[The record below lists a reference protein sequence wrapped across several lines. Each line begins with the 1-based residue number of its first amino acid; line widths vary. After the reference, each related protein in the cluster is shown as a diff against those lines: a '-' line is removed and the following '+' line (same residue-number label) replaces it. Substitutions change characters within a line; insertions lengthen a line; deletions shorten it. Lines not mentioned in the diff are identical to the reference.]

1 MNRID
6 RLFETKKDGVLSVY
20 YTAGYPECDDTV
32 PVLLELAS
40 CGVDMVEIGMP
51 FSDPVADGPLLEQA
65 NQRAIRNGMSLTR
78 LFGQLEGIR
87 DKTGIPLLL
96 MGYLNP
102 VLRFGIERFCNKA
115 AETGVDGII
124 LPDMPVEEY
133 TRLFRKHFEEN
144 GLCPVF
150 LITPQTT
157 EDRIRM
163 IDGTGKGFI
172 YMVSVSS
179 TTGERQGFSPE
190 QTGYFRRIREMD
202 LKLPRLIGFG
212 ISDKRAY
219 EEACRHASGAIIGTA
234 FVRHIADPAAFIR
247 SIRN

>member
-1 MNRID
+1 M
-6 RLFETKKDGVLSVY
+6 FETKKDGVLSVY
-20 YTAGYPECDDTV
+20 YTAGYPERDDTV
-32 PVLLELAS
+32 SVLMELDS

-65 NQRAIRNGMSLTR
+65 NQQAIRNGMSLTR

-87 DKTGIPLLL
+87 EKTGIPLLL

-102 VLRFGIERFCNKA
+102 VLRYGVERFCSKA
-115 AETGVDGII
+115 TETGIDGLI

-133 TRLFRKHFEEN
+133 LRLFKRHFEEN

-150 LITPQTT
+150 LITPQTP
-157 EDRIRM
+157 EERIRM
-163 IDGTGKGFI
+163 IDQTGKGFL

-179 TTGERQGFSPE
+179 TTGERQGFGRE
-190 QTGYFRRIREMD
+190 QIEYFRRVEAMD
-202 LKLPRLIGFG
+202 LNLPRLIGFG
-212 ISDKRAY
+212 ISDRRTY

-234 FVRHIADPAAFIR
+234 FVRNIADPAAFIR